1 LQSSPAVAVHAYS
14 NFPRQ
19 GNCINAASARLV
31 ETTPTVVCSGFYIP
45 KPFVSQSHNAFI
57 SISQEN

>member
-19 GNCINAASARLV
+19 GDCIGAASARLV
-31 ETTPTVVCSGFYIP
+31 ETTPTAFYP
-45 KPFVSQSHNAFI
+45 LNAFYETAPAI
-57 SISQEN
+57 VL